1 MGAGRDASLQQLL
14 SHIAQSKPRVSDL
27 SQVPL
32 EIFIFFILCIWLFH
46 HSWIFFYYTGG
57 DTRVRD
63 WSLNLFRL
71 CLHSTK
77 YRRQLFK
84 SKQCLNSFTT
94 PVFQQPLHPYLLFAH
109 LLLACKCAL
118 FKEERGHSLVGMR

>member
-1 MGAGRDASLQQLL
+1 MFVIVSLLRQDVSAFCLSLTLELGGSKSQTQNGKAGRGMVGSVRWRVGAGRDASLQQLL

-63 WSLNLFRL
+63 SG
-71 CLHSTK
+71 
-77 YRRQLFK
+77 
-84 SKQCLNSFTT
+84 
-94 PVFQQPLHPYLLFAH
+94 A
-109 LLLACKCAL
+109 
-118 FKEERGHSLVGMR
+118 